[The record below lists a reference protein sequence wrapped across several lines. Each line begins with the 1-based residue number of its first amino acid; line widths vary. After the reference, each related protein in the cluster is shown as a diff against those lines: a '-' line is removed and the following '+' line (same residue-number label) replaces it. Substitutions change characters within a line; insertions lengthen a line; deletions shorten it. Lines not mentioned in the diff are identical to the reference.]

1 MRAVDCVGSLLA
13 LQIYGQKIHICNFFV
28 ENLMLIRSV
37 SIVFAFLSVF
47 WRVFIVGLGCFQFLF
62 SVVACG

>member
-1 MRAVDCVGSLLA
+1 MRAVVCVVSLLA

-37 SIVFAFLSVF
+37 SIVFAFLRVF
-47 WRVFIVGLGCFQFLF
+47 WRVFIVGLGGFLFLF
-62 SVVACG
+62 SAVACG